1 MKSFFQFLRESTAV
15 QQATRLGLK
24 GDGHGGW
31 YDKNGE
37 FVAKTE
43 KGQLKFYNKRQ
54 RVGKQD
60 PAQTDKEKN
69 FCTCRSTRRTSTGIC
84 CARTRTTERS

>member
-1 MKSFFQFLRESTAV
+1 MKTFSQFLLESTPV
-15 QQATRLGLK
+15 QQATRLGLTT
-24 GDGHGGW
+24 DGHGGW

-54 RVGKQD
+54 KIGKQD
-60 PAQTDKEKN
+60 PPQTDKERKLSL
-69 FCTCRSTRRTSTGIC
+69 TTTSKSET
-84 CARTRTTERS
+84 